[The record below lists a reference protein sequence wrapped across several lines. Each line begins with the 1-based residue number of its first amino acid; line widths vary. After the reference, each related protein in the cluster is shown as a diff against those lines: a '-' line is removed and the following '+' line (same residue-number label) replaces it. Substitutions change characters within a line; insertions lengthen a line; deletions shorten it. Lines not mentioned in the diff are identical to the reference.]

1 MAIVNLDN
9 GVVSSMSIISAIV
22 LTVTCT
28 IAVVGI
34 QESALIS
41 LNLVDASL
49 RIIVLSYMCLST
61 IKNVK

>member
-1 MAIVNLDN
+1 MAIVNLDI

-28 IAVVGI
+28 ITVVGI
-34 QESALIS
+34 QEAALIS